1 MQGKLKRILCMA
13 GLSLC
18 LLPGCS
24 SKQIKETEVVSPNV
38 QAEKTPEYFWV
49 KDFSNAVVNDDEKEI
64 KSVLGKEL
72 ASQED
77 IDEQIQNLC
86 DYVPDNIEYVDY
98 SRLDQPQLNG
108 ESQSLMLINFHTV
121 DGVRYQ
127 IHVNYEKDGKDII
140 AQKIETY
147 SPVED
152 GGTVGGAATQQI

>member
-1 MQGKLKRILCMA
+1 MRKRLRKILCVV
-13 GLSLC
+13 GLALC

-24 SKQIKETEVVSPNV
+24 SEKAKETEIISPNV
-38 QAEKTPEYFWV
+38 QAEKAPEYLWV
-49 KDFSNAVVNDDEKEI
+49 KDFSNAVINGNKKEV

-77 IDEQIQNLC
+77 IDRQIQKLC

-108 ESQSLMLINFHTV
+108 EKQSIMLINFHTV
-121 DGVRYQ
+121 DGIKYQ
-127 IHVNYEKDGKDII
+127 VHVNYEKDDQDIVV
-140 AQKIETY
+140 QKIETY

-152 GGTVGGAATQQI
+152 GGTVGCDTA

>member
-1 MQGKLKRILCMA
+1 MRKRVRKILCIV

-24 SKQIKETEVVSPNV
+24 SGTARETKVISPNV

-64 KSVLGKEL
+64 KSVLSKEL

-77 IDEQIQNLC
+77 IAEQIQNLC

-108 ESQSLMLINFHTV
+108 ESQSLMLINFHTT

-127 IHVNYEKDGKDII
+127 IHVNYKKDDKSI
-140 AQKIETY
+140 AVQKIETY

-152 GGTVGGAATQQI
+152 GGTVGGDTA

>member
-1 MQGKLKRILCMA
+1 MRKRLRRILCVV

-24 SKQIKETEVVSPNV
+24 SKTARETKVISPNV

-49 KDFSNAVVNDDEKEI
+49 KDFSNAVINGNKKEI

-72 ASQED
+72 AGEKE
-77 IDEQIQNLC
+77 IDDQIQKLC
-86 DYVPDNIEYVDY
+86 NYVPNNIEYVDY

-108 ESQSLMLINFHTV
+108 EKQSIMLINFHTV
-121 DGVRYQ
+121 DGIKYQ
-127 IHVNYEKDGKDII
+127 VHVKYEKDGKDIVV
-140 AQKIETY
+140 QKIETY

-152 GGTVGGAATQQI
+152 GGTVGCDTA

>member
-1 MQGKLKRILCMA
+1 MRKRLRKILCVV
-13 GLSLC
+13 GLALC

-24 SKQIKETEVVSPNV
+24 SEKAKETEIISPNV

-49 KDFSNAVVNDDEKEI
+49 KDFSNAVINGNKKEI

-77 IDEQIQNLC
+77 IDDKIQKLC
-86 DYVPDNIEYVDY
+86 NYVPDNIEYVDY
-98 SRLDQPQLNG
+98 NRLDQPQLNG
-108 ESQSLMLINFHTV
+108 EPQNIMLLNFHTV
-121 DGVRYQ
+121 GGIRYQ
-127 IHVNYEKDGKDII
+127 VHVNYEKDGKSIVV
-140 AQKIETY
+140 QKIETY

>member
-1 MQGKLKRILCMA
+1 MQKRLRRILCVI

-24 SKQIKETEVVSPNV
+24 SEKAKETEVISPNE

-77 IDEQIQNLC
+77 IDRQIQKLC

-108 ESQSLMLINFHTV
+108 EKQSIMLINFHTV
-121 DGVRYQ
+121 DGIKYQ
-127 IHVNYEKDGKDII
+127 VHVNYEKDDKDIVV
-140 AQKIETY
+140 QKIETY

-152 GGTVGGAATQQI
+152 GGTVGCDTA